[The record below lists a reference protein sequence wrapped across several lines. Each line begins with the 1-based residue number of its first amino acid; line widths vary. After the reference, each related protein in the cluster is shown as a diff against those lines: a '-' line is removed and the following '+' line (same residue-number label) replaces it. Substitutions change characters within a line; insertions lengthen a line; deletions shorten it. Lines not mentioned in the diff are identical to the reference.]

1 MLKVFSRIID
11 MGKKVTNVDYDKPL
25 KAFLVHLTYIC
36 IKLLTKPDDS
46 CKHIFNAK
54 KCNCNDGG
62 SRYLDFNLCIED
74 EITKT
79 NIFKFSKLNET
90 YYQKL
95 VDDINRC
102 INETYAECNIL

>member
-62 SRYLDFNLCIED
+62 SC
-74 EITKT
+74 
-79 NIFKFSKLNET
+79 
-90 YYQKL
+90 
-95 VDDINRC
+95 DIWISIVN
-102 INETYAECNIL
+102 